1 MKLYAF
7 PPSSRVLAIM
17 ALKDHLE
24 IECDVQAID
33 LSMGDQRTPEYA
45 ALNPNLKMP
54 MLEDDGFV
62 LWESNAILFHLANK
76 RLVQGVAPEI
86 AHGVERGCRDC
97 AASDQPAGHGNHRTR
112 FHRPQDAVGA
122 KFAQGGP
129 GRGAIHAAVVAGGA
143 IVLVELLAV
152 LGKQGSRDEKQA

>member
-1 MKLYAF
+1 LIGEKPIFAEASSDEAYAF
-7 PPSSRVLAIM
+7 LPSTRVLAIM

-33 LSMGDQRTPEYA
+33 LSKGDQRTPEYA

-76 RLVQGVAPEI
+76 RPQSGLWPCEARAQADVVRWLAWQS
-86 AHGVERGCRDC
+86 AHWDAESCGMVVFEK
-97 AASDQPAGHGNHRTR
+97 AS
-112 FHRPQDAVGA
+112 
-122 KFAQGGP
+122 KS
-129 GRGAIHAAVVAGGA
+129 
-143 IVLVELLAV
+143 V
-152 LGKQGSRDEKQA
+152 LGLGPADPAFIARGE